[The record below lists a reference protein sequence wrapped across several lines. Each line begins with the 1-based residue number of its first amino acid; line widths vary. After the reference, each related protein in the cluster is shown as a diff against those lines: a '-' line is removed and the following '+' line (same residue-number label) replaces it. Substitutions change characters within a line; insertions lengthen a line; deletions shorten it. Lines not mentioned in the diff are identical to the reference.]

1 MKAFSERNPLVVA
14 AIGCALTVG
23 VVVAS
28 LQYDK
33 LPFVLSAK
41 DYSAYFAEAGGLT
54 SGASVQ
60 VAGSDVGKV
69 SSVELDGPRVL
80 VTFSVDRNIRL
91 GDRTEARIATSN
103 LLGGKTLDVTPRGDG
118 SSPGRIPL
126 QRTTPPYQL
135 TDALG
140 ELTTTVSGLDTGQ
153 LSNALTTLSHTFRD
167 TPPSVKLAVDG
178 VARFSQTLA
187 TRDSQLR
194 SLLANANKVTDVLS
208 QRSDQV
214 VSLTADTNA
223 LLLELRNQSGAMDE
237 ITHNITTLSA
247 QLSGVIADNRDDLKP
262 ALDQLNAVLTI
273 VDNRKDKV
281 QESLK
286 MLNAYV
292 MSLGESVS
300 SGPFFKV
307 YVANLLPGQFLQPFV
322 DAAFSDLGL
331 DPATLLPSQLTD
343 PPTGQPA
350 TPPLP
355 VPYPRTGQ
363 GGAPRLNLPD
373 AITGNP
379 DPNLPPQS
387 PGRYPYRPAPAAPP
401 PGGPP
406 PGPPAL
412 PPPGLESVPEPTPSP
427 INVEVG
433 PGPTRPGGQS

>member
-23 VVVAS
+23 VVVAT

-33 LPFVLSAK
+33 LPFVSSAK
-41 DYSAYFAEAGGLT
+41 EYSAYFAEAGGLT
-54 SGASVQ
+54 PVASVQ

-80 VTFSVDRNIRL
+80 VTFSVDRTIRL

-118 SSPGRIPL
+118 SLSGPIPL

-140 ELTTTVSGLDTGQ
+140 ELTTTISGLDTGQ
-153 LSNALTTLSHTFRD
+153 LSDALTTLSHTFHD
-167 TPPSVKLAVDG
+167 TPSSVKLAVDG
-178 VARFSQTLA
+178 VARFSQTLN

-194 SLLANANKVTDVLS
+194 NLLANANKVTDVLA

-214 VSLTADTNA
+214 VSLIADTNA
-223 LLLELRNQSGAMDE
+223 LLLELRSQSGALDE
-237 ITHNITTLSA
+237 ITHNITAVSA

-262 ALDQLNAVLTI
+262 TLDQLNAVLTI

-281 QESLK
+281 QESIK
-286 MLNAYV
+286 MLNAYA

-300 SGPFFKV
+300 SGPFFKG
-307 YVANLLPGQFLQPFV
+307 YVANLLPGQFLQPFI
-322 DAAFSDLGL
+322 DAQWHQLGL
-331 DPATLLPSQLTD
+331 DPNVLSPSELVD
-343 PPTGQPA
+343 PPAGQPG
-350 TPPLP
+350 TPALP

-363 GGAPRLNLPD
+363 DGGPPLTVNDARPTDSDAP
-373 AITGNP
+373 
-379 DPNLPPQS
+379 PPTA
-387 PGRYPYRPAPAAPP
+387 PAGPAPAPTAP
-401 PGGPP
+401 
-406 PGPPAL
+406 
-412 PPPGLESVPEPTPSP
+412 
-427 INVEVG
+427 
-433 PGPTRPGGQS
+433 